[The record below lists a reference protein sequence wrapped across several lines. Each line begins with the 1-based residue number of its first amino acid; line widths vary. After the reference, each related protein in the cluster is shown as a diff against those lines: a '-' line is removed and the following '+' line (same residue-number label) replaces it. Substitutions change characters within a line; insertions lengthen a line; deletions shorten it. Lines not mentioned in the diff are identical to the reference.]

1 MTRHPQNQNQP
12 RPFLPT
18 VLAVAFSTT
27 VLLACTQQSEP
38 ASGERGDLAAVSN
51 IVLHDTTQPLPR
63 PVEAEQTRH
72 EADMAAP
79 GTLEEVQ
86 VSRQLLK
93 AESKMAAGAVMAMPV
108 APATPGWMYE
118 GQDRERYQ
126 HIDDNPVKRVS
137 EQPVS
142 TFSVDVDTESYS
154 NTRRMLREGRM
165 PTRDAVRVEEFI
177 NYFDY
182 GYEVPGNKSVP
193 FSVMTEVA
201 PAPWNANNLLLQ
213 VGIKGYEVAKESIPA
228 ANLVFLVD
236 VSGSMQTPDK
246 LELVKQSLAMLT
258 DQLSAKDRV
267 SLVVYAGAAGLVL
280 EPTAGNDKARIK
292 AALQRLTA
300 GGSTNGGAGIELA
313 YSVAQQAFIK
323 GGINRVV
330 IASDGDMNV
339 GTVGVEALKAMI
351 EEKRKGGITLTT
363 LGYGSG
369 NYNSELMEQL
379 ADIGNGNAAYI
390 DSLHEARKV
399 LVDQLSSTVFT
410 IAQDVK
416 IQLEFSPRVKEY
428 RLIGYENRLLNREDF
443 NNDKVD
449 AGDIGAGHTVTAIYE
464 LVMEGSEGGLVDPL
478 RYGKKKPAVDE
489 AAHAN
494 ELAFLR
500 LRYKNPG
507 ESTSKL
513 IEQPIRMADIHRDI
527 AQASDS
533 FRFASAVAGWGQVLR
548 GGEYT
553 GQFSYGDVRAL
564 AQGARGTDAFGYR
577 GEFLQLVS
585 LSESLATPAA
595 AAMNADK
602 E

>member
-1 MTRHPQNQNQP
+1 
-12 RPFLPT
+12 
-18 VLAVAFSTT
+18 
-27 VLLACTQQSEP
+27 
-38 ASGERGDLAAVSN
+38 
-51 IVLHDTTQPLPR
+51 
-63 PVEAEQTRH
+63 
-72 EADMAAP
+72 
-79 GTLEEVQ
+79 
-86 VSRQLLK
+86 
-93 AESKMAAGAVMAMPV
+93 
-108 APATPGWMYE
+108 
-118 GQDRERYQ
+118 
-126 HIDDNPVKRVS
+126 
-137 EQPVS
+137 
-142 TFSVDVDTESYS
+142 
-154 NTRRMLREGRM
+154 
-165 PTRDAVRVEEFI
+165 
-177 NYFDY
+177 
-182 GYEVPGNKSVP
+182 
-193 FSVMTEVA
+193 
-201 PAPWNANNLLLQ
+201 
-213 VGIKGYEVAKESIPA
+213 SIPA

-280 EPTAGNDKARIK
+280 EPTAGNDKAKIK

-313 YSVAQQAFIK
+313 YSVAQQAFIQ

-351 EEKRKGGITLTT
+351 EEKRKAGITLTT

-379 ADIGNGNAAYI
+379 ADVGNGNAAYI

-416 IQLEFSPRVKEY
+416 IQMEFSPRVKEY

-478 RYGKKKPAVDE
+478 RYGSTKDGGKKIASSD
-489 AAHAN
+489 AHAN
-494 ELAFLR
+494 ELGFLR

-507 ESTSKL
+507 EGKSKL
-513 IEQPIRMADIHRDI
+513 IEQPIKMADIHRDL

-533 FRFASAVAGWGQVLR
+533 FRFAAAVAGWGQVLR

-553 GQFSYGDVRAL
+553 GSFSYGDVRAL

-595 AAMNADK
+595 ASTARATTAAI

>member
-1 MTRHPQNQNQP
+1 MTRHPQNQNP
-12 RPFLPT
+12 SRPFLPT

-38 ASGERGDLAAVSN
+38 TPTERADLAAVSN
-51 IVLHDTTQPLPR
+51 IVLHDAPQQHEPR
-63 PVEAEQTRH
+63 R
-72 EADMAAP
+72 EADAANP
-79 GTLEEVQ
+79 APAALEEVQ
-86 VSRQLLK
+86 GSRQLLK
-93 AESKMAAGAVMAMPV
+93 TESKIVAGAVMAMPV

-126 HIDDNPVKRVS
+126 HLDDNPVKLVS

-165 PTRDAVRVEEFI
+165 PTKDAVRVEEFI

-182 GYEVPGNKSVP
+182 GYQVPANKSVP

-236 VSGSMQTPDK
+236 VSGSMQMPDK

-258 DQLSAKDRV
+258 DQLSAKDKV

-280 EPTAGNDKARIK
+280 EPTAGNDKAKIK

-464 LVMEGSEGGLVDPL
+464 LVMEGSEGGLIDPL
-478 RYGKKKPAVDE
+478 RYGDKKPAVDE
-489 AAHAN
+489 AHIN
-494 ELAFLR
+494 EMAFLR
-500 LRYKNPG
+500 LRYKQPG
-507 ESTSKL
+507 ESKSRL
-513 IEQPIRMADIHRDI
+513 IEQPVKMADIHRNV
-527 AQASDS
+527 AEASDS
-533 FRFASAVAGWGQVLR
+533 FRFASAVAAWGQLLR

-553 GQFSYGDVRAL
+553 GSFSYGDVRAL

-577 GEFLQLVS
+577 GEFLQLVN

-595 AAMNADK
+595 SVAATAAVM

>member
-1 MTRHPQNQNQP
+1 MTRHPQNQAQNQNP
-12 RPFLPT
+12 TRPFLPT

-51 IVLHDTTQPLPR
+51 IVLQDTTQPLPR
-63 PVEAEQTRH
+63 PVEQPQKHIRT
-72 EADMAAP
+72 EADAVAP
-79 GTLEEVQ
+79 VTLEEVDG
-86 VSRQLLK
+86 SRQLFK
-93 AESKMAAGAVMAMPV
+93 AESKMAAGAVMAMPNSV
-108 APATPGWMYE
+108 LSPATPGWMYE

-126 HIDDNPVKRVS
+126 HLDDNPVKLVS

-165 PTRDAVRVEEFI
+165 PTKDAVRVEEFI

-182 GYEVPGNKSVP
+182 GYQVPANKSVP

-280 EPTAGNDKARIK
+280 EPTAGDDKAKIK

-313 YSVAQQAFIK
+313 YNVAQQAFIK

-330 IASDGDMNV
+330 M
-339 GTVGVEALKAMI
+339 T
-351 EEKRKGGITLTT
+351 
-363 LGYGSG
+363 
-369 NYNSELMEQL
+369 
-379 ADIGNGNAAYI
+379 
-390 DSLHEARKV
+390 
-399 LVDQLSSTVFT
+399 
-410 IAQDVK
+410 
-416 IQLEFSPRVKEY
+416 
-428 RLIGYENRLLNREDF
+428 
-443 NNDKVD
+443 
-449 AGDIGAGHTVTAIYE
+449 
-464 LVMEGSEGGLVDPL
+464 
-478 RYGKKKPAVDE
+478 
-489 AAHAN
+489 
-494 ELAFLR
+494 
-500 LRYKNPG
+500 
-507 ESTSKL
+507 
-513 IEQPIRMADIHRDI
+513 
-527 AQASDS
+527 
-533 FRFASAVAGWGQVLR
+533 
-548 GGEYT
+548 
-553 GQFSYGDVRAL
+553 
-564 AQGARGTDAFGYR
+564 
-577 GEFLQLVS
+577 
-585 LSESLATPAA
+585 
-595 AAMNADK
+595 
-602 E
+602 